1 MLPQFGTSTYFM
13 LTLLALVD
21 FLSGIALRRRRRTL
35 AETGP
40 AVSKREPA
48 KSRDGRLRTSV

>member
-21 FLSGIALRRRRRTL
+21 LLSGIALRARRGTVV
-35 AETGP
+35 AAP
-40 AVSKREPA
+40 AVSRRDARE
-48 KSRDGRLRTSV
+48 SRAG